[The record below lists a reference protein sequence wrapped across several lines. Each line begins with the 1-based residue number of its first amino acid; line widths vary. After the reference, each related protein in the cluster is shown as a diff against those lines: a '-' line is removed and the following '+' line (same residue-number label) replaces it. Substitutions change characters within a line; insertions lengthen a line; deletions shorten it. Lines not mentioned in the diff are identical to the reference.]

1 MEKLINLPFT
11 TKLNESLINSPGFLQ
26 VIIGPRQIGKTTTVL
41 KYLNESHPNKFHFYS
56 ADEVFNASATWLLEI
71 WSKARSEQKILV
83 IDEIQ
88 KCENWSAI
96 IKKFWDEDKRNKITF
111 PCILLGSSSL
121 EIQKGLTESL
131 TGRFQLHKAFHW
143 NHEESKNGY
152 GLTFS
157 DYLKIGGYPG
167 SYSFKNRTDWAKYVK
182 QSIIQTVIEKD
193 ILQYHNV
200 KSPAL
205 FRQAFEIIMSYPA
218 QEISYTKLLGQLQ
231 DKGNT
236 ELIKYYLSLY
246 EGAFL
251 VKILEKYSAKKI
263 ITKSST
269 PKILP
274 LAPCLYYLEILE
286 DYKSEELGRVFE
298 LIVGAQLV
306 RADESLYYWREGN
319 DEVDFVLKK
328 GRSLYAI
335 EVKSGRKKSAKGLQK
350 FKSKF
355 PEAKLV
361 IITCDNYKAFEA
373 NPMKF
378 LEYGQNFASS
388 SP

>member
-1 MEKLINLPFT
+1 MKKLINLPFT
-11 TKLNESLINSPGFLQ
+11 AKIDESLKSKTTLLQ
-26 VIIGPRQIGKTTTVL
+26 VVIGPRQVGKTTTIL
-41 KYLNESHPNKFHFYS
+41 KYLNENYPNKFLFYS
-56 ADEVFNASATWLLEI
+56 ADEVFNTSASWLLEI
-71 WSKARSEQKILV
+71 WSKARLEKKILV

-88 KCENWSAI
+88 KCENWSAV
-96 IKKFWDEDKRNKITF
+96 IKKFWDEDKRSKSTF

-131 TGRFQLHKAFHW
+131 TGRFQIYKAYHW
-143 NHEESKNGY
+143 NYEESHSGY

-167 SYSFKNRTDWAKYVK
+167 SYSFKDRTDWKKYVK
-182 QSIIQTVIEKD
+182 QSIVLTVIEKD
-193 ILQYHNV
+193 ILQYNTV

-205 FRQAFEIIMSYPA
+205 FKQAFEIIMSYPA

-246 EGAFL
+246 EGAFM
-251 VKILEKYSAKKI
+251 VKILEKYSAKKV

-274 LAPCLYYLEILE
+274 LAPCLYYLEIFDE
-286 DYKSEELGRVFE
+286 YKPEELGRVFE
-298 LIVGAQLV
+298 LVVGAQLV
-306 RADESLYYWREGN
+306 RTDEPLYYWREGN
-319 DEVDFVLKK
+319 DEVDFVLKQ
-328 GRSLYAI
+328 GRRLYAI
-335 EVKSGRKKSAKGLQK
+335 EVKSGRKKSEKGLQK
-350 FKSKF
+350 FKLKF

-361 IITCDNYKAFEA
+361 LITFENYKIFEKD
-373 NPMKF
+373 PMKF
-378 LEYGQNFASS
+378 LENS
-388 SP
+388 